1 MEDLGILNPI
11 SDADLFALHY
21 VFIPRINNHLHQ
33 FKAAWNHHPLRTE
46 HGLSPLQLWQRG
58 MHVAP
63 VQWQQEILE
72 GFRVPADYG
81 VDINGECF
89 SSTFDQPSVIVPQID
104 IHLTPQQLSQL
115 QQLHCPLSPSDEGGA
130 DIFVNVREYIANVCN
145 I

>member
-1 MEDLGILNPI
+1 M
-11 SDADLFALHY
+11 
-21 VFIPRINNHLHQ
+21 
-33 FKAAWNHHPLRTE
+33 
-46 HGLSPLQLWQRG
+46 
-58 MHVAP
+58 AP

-81 VDINGECF
+81 VDINVDSF
-89 SSTFDQPSVIVPQID
+89 STTFDQPSVIVPQID

-115 QQLHCPLSPSDEGGA
+115 QQLLCPLSPSDEGGA